1 MLISIL
7 MSKMIFIKYLPPA
20 RLKFFSKI
28 KSAYI
33 FWKLGTFDISNKQI
47 SILKSKL
54 IFMKYLPLVRPKL
67 APKLKM
73 LGSIEIWHIQYFKYA
88 DLQFNVKKMIICEI
102 FTTS

>member
-1 MLISIL
+1 
-7 MSKMIFIKYLPPA
+7 
-20 RLKFFSKI
+20 
-28 KSAYI
+28 
-33 FWKLGTFDISNKQI
+33 
-47 SILKSKL
+47 
-54 IFMKYLPLVRPKL
+54 MKYLPLVRPKL